1 MKKLCIIL
9 PLVLILSFMV
19 GCQDKEGMGELEA
32 MKAQAAVEEQNK
44 EIVRRYFELMDEG
57 DYSLLEL
64 LSEDYVAHF
73 AFGDVKGREEIKQ
86 VVDAY
91 RTAFPDL
98 SHFFSDFVA
107 EGDKVVMRYGARG
120 TQEGVFGGF
129 PPSGKKMEATAMI
142 IVRIKDG
149 KMAEAWLEQDYYGM
163 MLQLGYE
170 LKPKE
175 EEEK

>member
-1 MKKLCIIL
+1 MKKLLLIL
-9 PLVLILSFMV
+9 PLALILCFMV
-19 GCQDKEGMGELEA
+19 GCQDKAAMAKLEEF
-32 MKAQAAVEEQNK
+32 KAQAEVEEQNK
-44 EIVRRYFELMDEG
+44 EIVRRYFELMDAR
-57 DYSLLEL
+57 DYALLEL
-64 LSEDYVAHF
+64 LSEAYVAHF
-73 AFGDVKGREEIKQ
+73 PFGDIKGREEIKQ

-91 RTAFPDL
+91 LTAFPDL

-120 TQEGVFGGF
+120 TQEGVFGEF
-129 PPSGKKMEATAMI
+129 PPSGKKMEATSMI

-163 MLQLGYE
+163 MMQLGME

-175 EEEK
+175 EK

>member
-1 MKKLCIIL
+1 MKKLCMIL
-9 PLVLILSFMV
+9 PLALILCIML
-19 GCQDKEGMGELEA
+19 GCQDKAAMAELEEF
-32 MKAQAAVEEQNK
+32 KAQAKLEEQNK

-57 DYSLLEL
+57 DYAFLEL

-73 AFGDVKGREEIKQ
+73 PMGDVKGREEIKQ

-91 RTAFPDL
+91 RTAFPDI

-107 EGDKVVMRYGARG
+107 EGDKVVMRYGAKG
-120 TQEGVFGGF
+120 TQEGVFGEF
-129 PPSGKKMEATAMI
+129 PPSGKKMEAAAMI

-163 MLQLGYE
+163 MQQLGYE

-175 EEEK
+175 VEE

>member
-1 MKKLCIIL
+1 MKKLCMIL
-9 PLVLILSFMV
+9 PLALILCFMV
-19 GCQDKEGMGELEA
+19 GCQDKEAMAELEEF
-32 MKAQAAVEEQNK
+32 KAQAALEDQNK
-44 EIVRRYFELMDEG
+44 ELVKRYFELMDEK
-57 DYSLLEL
+57 DYALLEL

-73 AFGDVKGREEIKQ
+73 PFGDVKGREGIKQ

-91 RTAFPDL
+91 LTAFPDI

-107 EGDKVVMRYGARG
+107 NGDKVAMRYGARG
-120 TQEGVFGGF
+120 TQEGVFGEF

-142 IVRIKDG
+142 IVRIEDG

-163 MLQLGYE
+163 MQQLGME

-175 EEEK
+175 GEK

>member
-1 MKKLCIIL
+1 MFDLR
-9 PLVLILSFMV
+9 VEVGFNYLILCFVV
-19 GCQDKEGMGELEA
+19 GCQDKEAMAELEA
-32 MKAQAAVEEQNK
+32 FKAQAAVEEQNK

-57 DYSLLEL
+57 DYALLEL
-64 LSEDYVAHF
+64 LSEDYIAHF
-73 AFGDVKGREEIKQ
+73 PFGDVKGREEIKQ

-91 RTAFPDL
+91 RTAFLDI

-120 TQEGVFGGF
+120 TQEGEFGEF

-142 IVRIKDG
+142 IVRIRDG

-163 MLQLGYE
+163 MRQLGYG
-170 LKPKE
+170 LNPKE
-175 EEEK
+175 EEK

>member
-1 MKKLCIIL
+1 MKKLYMIL
-9 PLVLILSFMV
+9 PLALILCFMV
-19 GCQDKEGMGELEA
+19 GCQDKAAMAELEEFS
-32 MKAQAAVEEQNK
+32 AQKEVEEQNK

-57 DYSLLEL
+57 DYALLEL
-64 LSEDYVAHF
+64 LCEDYVAHF
-73 AFGDVKGREEIKQ
+73 PFGDMKGSEEIKQ
-86 VVDAY
+86 VVHAY

-120 TQEGVFGGF
+120 TQEGVFGEF
-129 PPSGKKMEATAMI
+129 PPSGKSMEATAMI

-163 MLQLGYE
+163 MQQLGYE

-175 EEEK
+175 EEK

>member
-1 MKKLCIIL
+1 MKKLCMIL
-9 PLVLILSFMV
+9 PLALILSFMV
-19 GCQDKEGMGELEA
+19 GCQDKEAMAELEA
-32 MKAQAAVEEQNK
+32 MKSQASLEEQNK
-44 EIVRRYFELMDEG
+44 ELVKRYFELMDSR
-57 DYSLLEL
+57 DYALLEL

-73 AFGDVKGREEIKQ
+73 PFGDAKGREEIKQ

-91 RTAFPDL
+91 LTAFPDI

-129 PPSGKKMEATAMI
+129 PSSGKKMEATAMI
-142 IVRIKDG
+142 IVRIRDG

-163 MLQLGYE
+163 MQQLGYE

-175 EEEK
+175 GEK